1 MTAMLSG
8 VLVIAAFGLVAAAGL
23 ILVGSLYRVSGRA
36 AAEADGD
43 PGQPDPE
50 GG

>member
-8 VLVIAAFGLVAAAGL
+8 VVVIAALGLVAAAGL
-23 ILVGSLYRVSGRA
+23 ILVGSLYRISGRA
-36 AAEADGD
+36 AAGSDGD
-43 PGQPDPE
+43 TGRADPE